1 MDLRVRTKE
10 NFKYT
15 KNLLNN
21 TTQSRVLSMQTF
33 LCMIFL
39 MSGGTDFGSGALSGK
54 MLLVRIV
61 ENKIYAYFKVG

>member
-1 MDLRVRTKE
+1 MIELT
-10 NFKYT
+10 NSNY
-15 KNLLNN
+15 NIAACL
-21 TTQSRVLSMQTF
+21 SRLSMQTF

-61 ENKIYAYFKVG
+61 ENKIDDYFRVG